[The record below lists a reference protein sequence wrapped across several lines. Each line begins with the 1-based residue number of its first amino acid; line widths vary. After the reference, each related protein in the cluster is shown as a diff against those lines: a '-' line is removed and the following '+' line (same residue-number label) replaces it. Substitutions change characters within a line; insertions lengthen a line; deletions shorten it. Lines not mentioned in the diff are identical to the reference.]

1 MFCKRCG
8 AKVADDAV
16 FCTSCGARLKE
27 DVIKEQENNVEQPV
41 PFEPQSRHIKH
52 SFKTKTVI
60 ILAVAVIVLIM
71 GGTGWHLMNRL
82 TPDEEI
88 MVKKVVEQI
97 DELGEISI
105 NSGTAIQRVE
115 KKYNDLSS
123 KCQRHVENR
132 NVLKQAK
139 KNWNQLKADAVSAD
153 INEIGS
159 VTIDSDRE
167 IKDVRTE
174 YDALSEEQ
182 QKLVLNYSTLT
193 EAENEIS
200 TIQVQDLVKRIDEL
214 GNTEVVNAAIK
225 ASLTGI
231 KDDYDAMDSEQ
242 QQLISNYNLF
252 QEAYEKYREN
262 SVSECIRAIDAIGE
276 ITLEDTSALDAA
288 ITAYQN
294 VLTTDIGK
302 ITNKDVLLNAEDTLE
317 ALKKQEQEKAKTIT
331 PGTTYETNH
340 WEITLVNATLTSK
353 ILPNNLSGYYH
364 YYYQTDGGI
373 YADLKFTIKNTGV
386 SIRSIE
392 SVLDSVS
399 VSYGDRYTYTSYALF
414 TSAGNDIDKVYSWDG
429 IDALNSTTLHVA
441 IGLPEEALSSDEKVK
456 ATITMDGIEKIINIR

>member
-1 MFCKRCG
+1 
-8 AKVADDAV
+8 
-16 FCTSCGARLKE
+16 
-27 DVIKEQENNVEQPV
+27 
-41 PFEPQSRHIKH
+41 
-52 SFKTKTVI
+52 
-60 ILAVAVIVLIM
+60 
-71 GGTGWHLMNRL
+71 MNRL

-115 KKYNDLSS
+115 KEYNDLSS

-294 VLTTDIGK
+294 VLTNDIGK
-302 ITNKDVLLNAEDTLE
+302 LTNKDVLLNAEDRLE
-317 ALKKQEQEKAKTIT
+317 T
-331 PGTTYETNH
+331 
-340 WEITLVNATLTSK
+340 
-353 ILPNNLSGYYH
+353 
-364 YYYQTDGGI
+364 
-373 YADLKFTIKNTGV
+373 
-386 SIRSIE
+386 
-392 SVLDSVS
+392 
-399 VSYGDRYTYTSYALF
+399 
-414 TSAGNDIDKVYSWDG
+414 
-429 IDALNSTTLHVA
+429 
-441 IGLPEEALSSDEKVK
+441 
-456 ATITMDGIEKIINIR
+456 